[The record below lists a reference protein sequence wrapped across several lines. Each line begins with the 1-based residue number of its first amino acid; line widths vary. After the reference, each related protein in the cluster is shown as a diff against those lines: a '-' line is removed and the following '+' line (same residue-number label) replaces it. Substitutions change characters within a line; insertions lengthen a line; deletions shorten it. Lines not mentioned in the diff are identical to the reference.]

1 MAIPIPEEEEIEI
14 KEDDG
19 DQIVTPIEKKKR
31 IYVNKVNPNVLK
43 NLEKGRAVRMANL
56 EKRRQE
62 KIEKREKAEKTEK
75 VEKCVTREESDSEEE
90 VEVVETQ
97 KKRPKKRVM
106 DSGGNLVNAVS
117 AEQIIDIA
125 GNRIEDIIQT
135 RLSEELEAY
144 QYAQHVAKEERK
156 AKKAQEKQRKLK
168 PYANVKFR
176 DANGNIVF

>member
-1 MAIPIPEEEEIEI
+1 MAIPEEDEIEI

-62 KIEKREKAEKTEK
+62 KIEKREKAEKAEK

-90 VEVVETQ
+90 IEVVETQ

-106 DSGGNLVNAVS
+106 DSGGNVVNVPNVD
-117 AEQIIDIA
+117 QIMDIA

-135 RLSEELEAY
+135 RLSEEMEAY
-144 QYAQHVAKEERK
+144 QYAQHVAKEEKR
-156 AKKAQEKQRKLK
+156 AKKALEKQKK
-168 PYANVKFR
+168 KNPYANVKFR
-176 DANGNIVF
+176 DCNGNIVF

>member
-1 MAIPIPEEEEIEI
+1 MPIPEEEEIEI

-62 KIEKREKAEKTEK
+62 KIEKREKAEKAEK

-97 KKRPKKRVM
+97 KKRPPKKKVM
-106 DSGGNLVNAVS
+106 DTGGNVVNVPN
-117 AEQIIDIA
+117 AEQIMDIA

-144 QYAQHVAKEERK
+144 QYAQHVAKEERR

-176 DANGNIVF
+176 DSNGNIVF

>member
-19 DQIVTPIEKKKR
+19 EQLTTPIEKKKR

-62 KIEKREKAEKTEK
+62 KIEKREKAEKA
-75 VEKCVTREESDSEEE
+75 EKCVTREESDSEEE
-90 VEVVETQ
+90 IEVVETQ
-97 KKRPKKRVM
+97 KKRPPKKKVM
-106 DSGGNLVNAVS
+106 DIAGNVVNVPN
-117 AEQIIDIA
+117 AEQIMDIA
-125 GNRIEDIIQT
+125 GNRIEDIIQC

-144 QYAQHVAKEERK
+144 QYAQEVAKQERR

>member
-1 MAIPIPEEEEIEI
+1 MPIPEEEEIEI

-19 DQIVTPIEKKKR
+19 EQLTTPIEKKKR

-56 EKRRQE
+56 ERRRQE
-62 KIEKREKAEKTEK
+62 KIEKREKAEKVEK
-75 VEKCVTREESDSEEE
+75 VEKCCTREESDSEEE
-90 VEVVETQ
+90 IEVVETQ
-97 KKRPKKRVM
+97 KKRPPKKKVM
-106 DSGGNLVNAVS
+106 DTGGNVVS
-117 AEQIIDIA
+117 VPNAEQIMDIA
-125 GNRIEDIIQT
+125 GNRIEQYVQT

-144 QYAQHVAKEERK
+144 QYAQHVAKEERR

-176 DANGNIVF
+176 DSNGNIVF

>member
-1 MAIPIPEEEEIEI
+1 MAIQEEEEIEI
-14 KEDDG
+14 REDDG

-62 KIEKREKAEKTEK
+62 KIEKREKAEKEEK
-75 VEKCVTREESDSEEE
+75 VEKSVTREESDSEEE

-97 KKRPKKRVM
+97 KKRPPKKRVM
-106 DSGGNLVNAVS
+106 DTGGNIVS
-117 AEQIIDIA
+117 VPDVEQIMDIA

-135 RLSEELEAY
+135 RLSEEMEAY
-144 QYAQHVAKEERK
+144 QYAQHVAKEEKK
-156 AKKAQEKQRKLK
+156 AKKALEKQRKLK

>member
-1 MAIPIPEEEEIEI
+1 MPIPEEEEIEI

-62 KIEKREKAEKTEK
+62 RAEKREKAEKAEK
-75 VEKCVTREESDSEEE
+75 VEKCCTREQSDSEEE

-97 KKRPKKRVM
+97 KKRPPKKKVM
-106 DSGGNLVNAVS
+106 DIAGNVVNAVS
-117 AEQIIDIA
+117 AEQIMDIA
-125 GNRIEDIIQT
+125 GNRIEDIIQC

-144 QYAQHVAKEERK
+144 QYAQEVAKQERR

>member
-1 MAIPIPEEEEIEI
+1 MPIPEEEEIEI

-62 KIEKREKAEKTEK
+62 KIEKREKAEKAEK

-90 VEVVETQ
+90 IEVVETQ
-97 KKRPKKRVM
+97 KRRPPKKQVM
-106 DSGGNLVNAVS
+106 DTKGNVVSVVPNADM
-117 AEQIIDIA
+117 IMDIA
-125 GNRIEDIIQT
+125 GNRIEDIIQC
-135 RLSEELEAY
+135 RLSEEMEAY
-144 QYAQHVAKEERK
+144 QYAQHVAKEERR
-156 AKKAQEKQRKLK
+156 AKKALEKQKREK

-176 DANGNIVF
+176 DSNGNIVF

>member
-1 MAIPIPEEEEIEI
+1 MAIQEEEEIEI
-14 KEDDG
+14 REDDG

-62 KIEKREKAEKTEK
+62 KIEKREKEEKEEK
-75 VEKCVTREESDSEEE
+75 VEKSVTREESDSEEE
-90 VEVVETQ
+90 IEVVETQ
-97 KKRPKKRVM
+97 KKRPPKKRVM
-106 DSGGNLVNAVS
+106 DTGGNIVS
-117 AEQIIDIA
+117 VPNVEQIMDIA

-135 RLSEELEAY
+135 RLSEEMEAY
-144 QYAQHVAKEERK
+144 QYAQHVAKEEKK
-156 AKKAQEKQRKLK
+156 AKKALEKQRKLK